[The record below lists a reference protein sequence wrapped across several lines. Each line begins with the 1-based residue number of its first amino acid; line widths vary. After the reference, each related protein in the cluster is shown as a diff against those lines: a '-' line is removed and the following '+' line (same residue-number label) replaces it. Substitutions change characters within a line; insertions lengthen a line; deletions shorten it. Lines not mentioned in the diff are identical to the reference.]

1 MFHKA
6 IIIIMFSYSQVT
18 AKILWMKQT
27 VKEAVDSARIHHQL
41 FPSEIAYEYG
51 VPKQVIDG
59 LKRLGHAT
67 KRYRER
73 GSVVCV
79 ILYENS
85 TIFANADYRKGG
97 DVYGVD

>member
-1 MFHKA
+1 MG
-6 IIIIMFSYSQVT
+6 
-18 AKILWMKQT
+18 QT
-27 VKEAVDSARIHHQL
+27 VKEAVDSPRIHHQL
-41 FPSEIAYEYG
+41 FPPRVSYEFG
-51 VPKQVIDG
+51 IPKPVIDG

-73 GSVVCV
+73 GSVACV